1 MKKVILQLLLL
12 FVLAPLFA
20 QEPAVP
26 FLHGKL
32 ENGLTYY
39 IRQTK
44 MERGFAEFYLV
55 QNVGALMEEENQNG
69 LAHFLE
75 HMAFN
80 GSESFGEGIPRFLE
94 RRGIKKFNAHTGQDE
109 TVYYM
114 SHVPTRDQGLVDS
127 CILVMHDWSGFLLL
141 KPEEIDKERGVIREE
156 RRTRRNLRMRLLE
169 LTNPYVYN
177 HSKYATHDVIGSPEI
192 INNFTPDELRAYY
205 QDFYRPDLQAV
216 IIVGDIDVQA
226 VKAEVEHWFGPI
238 PKRIDPKPRLVYE
251 IPDNPEPLYVKTID
265 KEVPAPSITLMKR
278 VHQKPF
284 ISTREMMKSN
294 LLNRFYNS
302 IMVKHLRAF
311 VDTQDPVFLT
321 TMVSYDPLVRN
332 YEAWNIIMQPY
343 PHKDRE
349 ALKQLLCEIERVHR
363 FALND
368 KELDE
373 QMEAYLQGVL
383 ETEKY
388 KDKLSNEVYVQIYQ
402 NNFLEG
408 KPIATVEE
416 DLAFSKEILSELTA
430 RDLQDW
436 VASWSQDDKNWVFMV
451 QGNDPDY
458 DFPDSEEIQQ
468 ILKEAREA
476 ELSPDD
482 FTVKAVPLMDF
493 EVGGGKIVHEKKIGM
508 LDGEEWTLGNGCK
521 VYYKFSDQ
529 DGVKISLLGERPGGK
544 SLLATED
551 LPSAQALSDL
561 LLASGVYKH
570 DNRTMQEILKGHQA
584 NVSFTLGDSFE
595 GMSGVCDRVDAE
607 MMFQLLY
614 LFIEKPR
621 FSRDDF
627 DKYVYLSRME
637 VQNTPSTVNDTIQEQ
652 LRRLKV
658 EDSPR
663 LWKEDAHF
671 YDAMSFDK
679 MVRIYKDRFQ
689 DISDFHFYLVG
700 NIDREEARKL
710 VSRYLGALPGSHR
723 KEKEVK
729 YDFRKK
735 GSFTETIE
743 ANLPDEKYMVNIEYR
758 NTLKL
763 KPEEN
768 LCLDILRMVLSNRY
782 RDIIREEEGG
792 SYGVQVGVSYGM
804 EPERRQFLGISF
816 ESSVEK
822 GDRMRAIVHEQ
833 IRKLITDGMD
843 ETEVEDG
850 VLVMKKGRMGML
862 KNRGN
867 AHWMEALRYYA
878 ETGKNL
884 DDPALFEKGIDKIT
898 AREVQKVAGKFFDTA
913 DCQDIVI
920 KSRQK

>member
-1 MKKVILQLLLL
+1 MKKVVLQILLL
-12 FVLAPLFA
+12 FLLEPVFA
-20 QEPAVP
+20 QEPAVR

-32 ENGLTYY
+32 GNGLTYY
-39 IRQTK
+39 IRHTA
-44 MERGFAEFYLV
+44 MEPGYADFYLV
-55 QNVGALMEEENQNG
+55 QNVGALMEEDNQNG

-80 GSESFGEGIPRFLE
+80 GSESFREGIPRFLE

-114 SHVPTRDQGLVDS
+114 NRVPTRDQGLVDS
-127 CILVMHDWSGFLLL
+127 CILVMRDWSGFLLL
-141 KPEEIDKERGVIREE
+141 KPEEIDKERGVILEE
-156 RRTRRNLRMRLLE
+156 RRTRRNLSMRMAE
-169 LTNPYVYN
+169 QTNPYLYN
-177 HSKYATHDVIGSPEI
+177 HSKYATHDVIGSPEV
-192 INNFTPDELRAYY
+192 INTFTPDELRAYY

-216 IIVGDIDVQA
+216 IIVGDIDVEA
-226 VKAEVEHWFGPI
+226 VKARVEHWFGPI
-238 PKRIDPKPRLVYE
+238 PARVHPKPRLVYE
-251 IPDNPEPLYVKTID
+251 IPDNTEPLYVKAIE

-278 VHQKPF
+278 VRQQPF
-284 ISTREMMKSN
+284 ASAREMMKSN

-302 IMVKHLRAF
+302 IMVKHLQAYMDKR
-311 VDTQDPVFLT
+311 DPVFLT

-332 YEAWNIIMQPY
+332 YNVWNILLQPY

-349 ALKQLLCEIERVHR
+349 ALKQLMEEIERVHR

-368 KELDE
+368 QELKEQVDT
-373 QMEAYLQGVL
+373 YRQGL
-383 ETEKY
+383 ADTEKH
-388 KDKLSNEVYVQIYQ
+388 KDQLSNKVYVQIYQ

-408 KPIATVEE
+408 KPITTVEE
-416 DLAFSKEILSELTA
+416 DLAVSKEILSGLTA
-430 RDLQDW
+430 ADMKEWL
-436 VASWSQDDKNWVFMV
+436 ASWNQDDKNWVFIM
-451 QGNDPDY
+451 QGNDPAY
-458 DFPDSEEIQQ
+458 DFPDSGEVQQ
-468 ILKEAREA
+468 IMKEAREA

-482 FTVKAVPLMDF
+482 YTVKAAPLMDF
-493 EVGGGKIVHEKKIGM
+493 EVKGGEIVHEKKIGM
-508 LDGEEWTLGNGCK
+508 LGGEEWTLGNGCK

-529 DGVKISLLGERPGGK
+529 DGVKVSLLGERAGGK
-544 SLLATED
+544 SLLDAGD

-561 LLASGVYKH
+561 IMVSGVYKH
-570 DNRTMQEILKGHQA
+570 DARTLQEILKGHQV
-584 NVSFTLGDSFE
+584 NVSISLGNDFE

-607 MMFQLLY
+607 MMFRLLY

-621 FSRDDF
+621 FNRDDF
-627 DKYVYLSRME
+627 DKYVYLSQME
-637 VQNTPSTVNDTIQEQ
+637 VQNTPPTVNDTIQEQ
-652 LRRLKV
+652 LRRLKM

-663 LWKEDAHF
+663 LWKEDSRF
-671 YDAMSFDK
+671 YEAMSFDT

-689 DISDFHFYLVG
+689 NVSDFRFYLVG
-700 NIDREEARKL
+700 NIGREEAREL
-710 VSRYLGALPGSHR
+710 VTRYLGALPGVHR
-723 KEKEVK
+723 KEKVVK
-729 YDFRKK
+729 YDLRKK

-743 ANLPDEKYMVNIEYR
+743 ANIPDEKYMVNIEYR

-822 GDRMRAIVHEQ
+822 GDRMRSIVHEQ
-833 IRKLITDGMD
+833 IRKLITDGVD

-850 VLVMKKGRMGML
+850 VLMMKKGRAGML

-878 ETGKNL
+878 DTGKNL
-884 DDPALFEKGIDKIT
+884 DDPALFEKVIDRIN
-898 AREVQKVAGKFFDTA
+898 ARKVQEVARKFFDTA
-913 DCQDIVI
+913 ECQDVVI
-920 KSRQK
+920 RSRKE